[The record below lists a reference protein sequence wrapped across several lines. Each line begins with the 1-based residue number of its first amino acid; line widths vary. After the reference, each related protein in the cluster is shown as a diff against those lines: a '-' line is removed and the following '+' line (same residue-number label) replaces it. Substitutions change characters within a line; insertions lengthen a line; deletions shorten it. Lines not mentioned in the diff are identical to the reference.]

1 MALDQRHR
9 YIISKVVH
17 HAAVLCST
25 DAGQS
30 TLWQAD
36 LTLFMQDAQG

>member
-9 YIISKVVH
+9 YIISKVMH

-25 DAGQS
+25 DAEQS
-30 TLWQAD
+30 YLLAGSPCKFT
-36 LTLFMQDAQG
+36 G